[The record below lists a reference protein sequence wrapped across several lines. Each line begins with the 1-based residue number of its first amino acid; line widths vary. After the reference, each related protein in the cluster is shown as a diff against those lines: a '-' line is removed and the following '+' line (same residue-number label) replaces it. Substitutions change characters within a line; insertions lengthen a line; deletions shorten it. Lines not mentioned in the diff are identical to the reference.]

1 MIEFLCAV
9 GVFLALL
16 FVAFGSGLVHW
27 TTLLGIGAVTVALGL
42 VLGVVV
48 AVGYHLA
55 LYRALSPRG
64 LLGPDWWWRPTGY
77 NARLPASKRR
87 SVMIWFYTGIA
98 SICIDFAGC
107 LIVLAGILTM

>member
-1 MIEFLCAV
+1 MIESLCVV
-9 GVFLALL
+9 GIFLALL
-16 FVAFGSGLVHW
+16 FLAFGSGLAHW
-27 TTLLGIGAVTVALGL
+27 TILLGIGAVTVTLGF

-55 LYRALSPRG
+55 LYRALSPQG

-77 NARLPASKRR
+77 NTLLPASKRR
-87 SVMIWFYTGIA
+87 SVMTWFYAGIA
-98 SICIDFAGC
+98 SIVIDFTGC